1 MSEKIKLVRLPNDK
15 LYTTGDAQDWTY
27 EYTWEDFE
35 VAAKFPSTVQDEY
48 CLYVRIL
55 RYFVDHPE
63 KALEGGICK
72 ERGYT
77 AEDVV
82 QRITYNKN
90 GKNLTISDFHQIPI

>member
-35 VAAKFPSTVQDEY
+35 VAAKFESSVKDED
-48 CLYVRIL
+48 CLYVQIL
-55 RYFVDHPE
+55 RYFVVHPE

-77 AEDVV
+77 AKDVV
-82 QRITYNKN
+82 RLITYDKN
-90 GKNLTISDFHQIPI
+90 DKYSTISEFHQIPI